1 MGQIT
6 LPESGR
12 KNLKIKDSGNEIG
25 HASIRLRGVPLTDIP
40 WGAPAPTD
48 LYHQVGQELSLI
60 FRKGQALAPEA
71 YADIIKDNKR
81 LYYDKEA
88 PIDWRAL
95 VDQNL
100 TNILQ
105 APLST
110 ETKTEIA
117 YGSATHLTRR
127 IFEEFT
133 EDSYEEAKGTVD
145 ALHHL
150 MDTPGALES
159 FFQLTIH
166 DYYTYTHSVH
176 VFIYASLL
184 TRAVVGFENVSFL
197 HDLGMGYLL
206 HDIGKKD
213 ISPEILNKPGPLNDE
228 EWAIIKTHPRVG
240 YDVLTQVSGGL
251 SEVVADIVLQHHE
264 KIDGSGYPTGLRE
277 YETGRYAK
285 ICTIADAFDAISTNR
300 SYQKA
305 VSKKDALA
313 IMMKSKGHFDEKLLM
328 RFIRL

>member
-1 MGQIT
+1 MGQAT
-6 LPESGR
+6 YREGTR
-12 KNLKIKDSGNEIG
+12 KNLKIKDSGTEVG
-25 HASIRLRGVPLTDIP
+25 QTLIRLRGVPLTDIP
-40 WGAPAPTD
+40 WGTSAPID
-48 LYHQVGQELSLI
+48 LYHQIGKELSLI
-60 FRKGQALAPEA
+60 FRKGQNLAPEA
-71 YADIIKDNKR
+71 YVEIIKDNKR

-88 PIDWRAL
+88 QVDWQAL
-95 VDQNL
+95 VEQNL
-100 TNILQ
+100 TSILQ

-110 ETKTEIA
+110 ETKTAIA
-117 YGSATHLTRR
+117 YSSATHLTQQ

-133 EDSYEEAKGTVD
+133 EESYEDAHVTVD
-145 ALHHL
+145 ALHGL
-150 MDTPGALES
+150 MDEPGALES
-159 FFQLTIH
+159 FFQLTIN

-184 TRAVVGFENVSFL
+184 TRAVVGFENASFL
-197 HDLGMGYLL
+197 HELGMGFLL

-213 ISPEILNKPGPLNDE
+213 IDPEILNKPGSLNDE
-228 EWAIIKTHPRVG
+228 EWAVIKSHPQIG
-240 YDVLTQVSGGL
+240 YDVLTQASGGL
-251 SEVVADIVLQHHE
+251 SETVADIVLQHHE
-264 KIDGSGYPTGLRE
+264 KIDGSGYPNGLGE